1 MKPLIVLDIN
11 GQIKITNDYYRSIP
25 RNLVHNIHSDVFKM
39 FEEDDSYY
47 TPQISFDPL
56 RDPNSFTF
64 KSKVDGLGQPGLPL
78 HEPNVRSAEATFG
91 MG

>member
-1 MKPLIVLDIN
+1 
-11 GQIKITNDYYRSIP
+11 
-25 RNLVHNIHSDVFKM
+25 M
-39 FEEDDSYY
+39 FEEGDSCY

-64 KSKVDGLGQPGLPL
+64 KSKVDGLGRPGLPL